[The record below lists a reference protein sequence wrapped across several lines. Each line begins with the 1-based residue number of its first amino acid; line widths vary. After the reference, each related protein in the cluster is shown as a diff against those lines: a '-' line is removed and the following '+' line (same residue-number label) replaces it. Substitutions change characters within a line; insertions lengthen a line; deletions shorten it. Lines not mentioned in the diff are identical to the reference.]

1 MAAVSR
7 YLKGRTKADLLELG
21 LREGVTLAPASTTE
35 DLVRFRHLEERGY
48 WLTAPLPNGNQVRVP
63 GVLERPA
70 ETPLSVRQWAPAL
83 GQHNQEILGDMLG
96 LSPAA
101 VAAAGGQKG

>member
-1 MAAVSR
+1 MSR
-7 YLKGRTKADLLELG
+7 FLRRRTKSELLEMG
-21 LREGVTLAPASTTE
+21 LRESVTLAPVSTTE

-48 WLTAPLPNGNQVRVP
+48 WLTAPLPNGNQARVP
-63 GVLERPA
+63 GVLARPA
-70 ETPLSVRQWAPAL
+70 ETPMSVRQWAPAL

-101 VAAAGGQKG
+101 IADAGGQKG